1 MKPTAIKAASQAAD
15 NAAAKAAD
23 PAIPQAAPHA
33 TLKPRLLALA
43 LLVLLLAVWEIT
55 VRQVGI
61 SALVLP
67 APSAVAKTLW
77 TTLATGYLWPHIGAT
92 LAEMLLGLAIGGAA
106 GLGIGVALAESAL
119 LDRVLKPYVIVSQ
132 VVPKL
137 ALAPLFVLWFGF
149 GMAPTVVMTALICFF
164 PLMENTLTALRQV
177 DPNRLQ
183 LFRMLGASRT
193 QTLLRLKL
201 PAGLPGILAGLR
213 VALVLALVGAVVG
226 EFIGAS
232 RGLGAVI
239 IAAQGMM
246 DTPLMF
252 AALTAIAVIGLLG
265 YQATLLLE
273 RRLLRPYADQS

>member
-1 MKPTAIKAASQAAD
+1 
-15 NAAAKAAD
+15 
-23 PAIPQAAPHA
+23 
-33 TLKPRLLALA
+33 
-43 LLVLLLAVWEIT
+43 
-55 VRQVGI
+55 
-61 SALVLP
+61 
-67 APSAVAKTLW
+67 
-77 TTLATGYLWPHIGAT
+77 
-92 LAEMLLGLAIGGAA
+92 
-106 GLGIGVALAESAL
+106 
-119 LDRVLKPYVIVSQ
+119 VIVSQ

-137 ALAPLFVLWFGF
+137 ALAPLFVVWFGF

-164 PLMENTLTALRQV
+164 PLMENTLTGLRQV